1 MRSVRRLQRSEL
13 LQRPELG
20 LRTRVTLAFAGG
32 AFLLSAAL
40 SGISY
45 GLVRNYLVDQTQTAA
60 YREAFANAAVAR
72 DGLRQ
77 SGANIPRILAS
88 LQDTDGSPSL
98 VFYDDNW
105 FPSWAGIA
113 RESLPQPLRQAV
125 NSGRPSRQAYRLEG
139 TTVLAVGLPLP
150 AAEASYFELFSLDQL
165 NRTLR
170 FLGLALLG
178 VGLATTVAGAAVGRW
193 ASARVLRPV
202 SDVAEAAAAVAGGR
216 LETRLPDT
224 DDADLYTLT
233 TSFNS
238 MADAL
243 QARIERDAR
252 FASDVSHELR
262 SPLTTLATTVGVL
275 ASRRDELPERSRA
288 ALDLLTADVDRF
300 QRLVEDLLEI
310 SRYDAGVADLHLDD
324 VLLTELVIRAVASVG
339 GPAVEIGPGAAADG
353 LAVQADKRRMTQVI
367 KNLVENAAR
376 YGGGAT
382 RVIVDAGHYVAR
394 VAVDDEGPGV
404 AAEEREAIF
413 ERFFRGS
420 ASGQRRGGGQGSG
433 LGLSLVSEHVRL
445 HGGRVWVE
453 DNPSGKGARFIVEIP
468 RERSA

>member
-1 MRSVRRLQRSEL
+1 MRLQR
-13 LQRPELG
+13 PKFG

-32 AFLLSAAL
+32 ALTLSAAL
-40 SGISY
+40 SGVSY

-60 YREAFANAAVAR
+60 LREAFVNASLAR
-72 DGLRQ
+72 DGLRT
-77 SGANIPRILAS
+77 SSASIPRILSS
-88 LQDTDGSPSL
+88 LQDPDGSPSL
-98 VFYDDNW
+98 VFHDDNW
-105 FPSWAGIA
+105 FSSKVGIGK
-113 RESLPQPLRQAV
+113 ESLPDAFRLAV
-125 NSGRPSRQAYRLEG
+125 NAGRASRQAYRQAG
-139 TTVLAVGLPLP
+139 SAHLAVGLPLT
-150 AAEASYFELFSLDQL
+150 AVKASYFEVFSLDQL
-165 NRTLR
+165 DRTLR

-178 VGLATTVAGAAVGRW
+178 AGLATTVAGAAVGRW
-193 ASARVLRPV
+193 ASTRLLRPV
-202 SDVAEAAAAVAGGR
+202 ADVAQAAAAVAGGR
-216 LETRLPDT
+216 LDTRLPAS
-224 DDADLYTLT
+224 DDVDLATLT

-243 QARIERDAR
+243 QGRIERDAR

-288 ALDLLTADVDRF
+288 ALDLLSADVERF

-310 SRYDAGVADLHLDD
+310 SRYDAGVADLHLED
-324 VLLTELVIRAVASVG
+324 VRLTELVTRAVASVG
-339 GPAVEIGPGAAADG
+339 GPPVEFGPGAANDG
-353 LAVQADKRRMTQVI
+353 LAIQADKRRMERVI
-367 KNLVENAAR
+367 ANLVENAAR

-404 AAEEREAIF
+404 VPEEREAIF

-420 ASGQRRGGGQGSG
+420 AAGQRRGGGQGSG

-453 DNPSGKGARFIVEIP
+453 DNPAGAGARFIVEIP
-468 RERSA
+468 LGRTA

>member
-1 MRSVRRLQRSEL
+1 VRLE
-13 LQRPELG
+13 RPKFG

-32 AFLLSAAL
+32 ALMLSAAL
-40 SGISY
+40 SGVSY

-60 YREAFANAAVAR
+60 LREAFVNASLAR
-72 DGLRQ
+72 DGLRT
-77 SGANIPRILAS
+77 SSASIPRILSS
-88 LQDTDGSPSL
+88 LQDPDGSPSL
-98 VFYDDNW
+98 VFHDENW
-105 FPSWAGIA
+105 FSSKVGIGK
-113 RESLPQPLRQAV
+113 ESLPDAFRLAV
-125 NSGRPSRQAYRLEG
+125 NAGRASRQAYRQAG
-139 TTVLAVGLPLP
+139 TAHLAIGLPLT
-150 AAEASYFELFSLDQL
+150 AVKASYFEVFSLDQL
-165 NRTLR
+165 DRTLR

-178 VGLATTVAGAAVGRW
+178 AGLATTVAGAAVGRW
-193 ASARVLRPV
+193 ASTRLLRPV
-202 SDVAEAAAAVAGGR
+202 ADVAQAAAAVAGGR
-216 LETRLPDT
+216 LDTRLPAS
-224 DDADLYTLT
+224 DDVDLATLT

-243 QARIERDAR
+243 QGRIERDAR

-288 ALDLLTADVDRF
+288 ALDLLSADVERF

-310 SRYDAGVADLHLDD
+310 SRYDAGVADLHLED
-324 VLLTELVIRAVASVG
+324 VRLTELVTRAVASAG
-339 GPAVEIGPGAAADG
+339 GPPVEFGPGAANDG
-353 LAVQADKRRMTQVI
+353 LAIQADKRRMERVI
-367 KNLVENAAR
+367 ANLVENAAR

-404 AAEEREAIF
+404 VPEEREAIF

-453 DNPSGKGARFIVEIP
+453 DNPAGAGARFIVEIP
-468 RERSA
+468 LGRPA

>member
-1 MRSVRRLQRSEL
+1 VRLE
-13 LQRPELG
+13 RPKFG

-32 AFLLSAAL
+32 ALMLSAAL
-40 SGISY
+40 SGVSY

-60 YREAFANAAVAR
+60 LREAFVNASLAR
-72 DGLRQ
+72 DGLRT
-77 SGANIPRILAS
+77 SSASIPRILSS
-88 LQDTDGSPSL
+88 LQDPDGSPSL
-98 VFYDDNW
+98 VFHDENW
-105 FPSWAGIA
+105 FSSKVGIGK
-113 RESLPQPLRQAV
+113 ESLPDAFRLAV
-125 NSGRPSRQAYRLEG
+125 NAGRASRQAYRQAG
-139 TTVLAVGLPLP
+139 TAHLAIGLPLT
-150 AAEASYFELFSLDQL
+150 AVKASYFEVFSLDQL
-165 NRTLR
+165 DRTLR

-178 VGLATTVAGAAVGRW
+178 AGLATTVAGAAVGRW
-193 ASARVLRPV
+193 ASTRLLRPV
-202 SDVAEAAAAVAGGR
+202 ADVAQAAAAVAGGR
-216 LETRLPDT
+216 LDTRLPAS
-224 DDADLYTLT
+224 DDVDLATLT

-243 QARIERDAR
+243 QGRIERDAR

-288 ALDLLTADVDRF
+288 ALDLLSADVERF

-310 SRYDAGVADLHLDD
+310 SRYDAGVADLHLED
-324 VLLTELVIRAVASVG
+324 VRLTELVTRAVASVG
-339 GPAVEIGPGAAADG
+339 GPPVEFGPGAANDG
-353 LAVQADKRRMTQVI
+353 LPIQADKRRMERVI
-367 KNLVENAAR
+367 ANLVENAAR

-404 AAEEREAIF
+404 VPEEREAIF

-453 DNPSGKGARFIVEIP
+453 DNPAGAGARFIVEIP
-468 RERSA
+468 LGRPA